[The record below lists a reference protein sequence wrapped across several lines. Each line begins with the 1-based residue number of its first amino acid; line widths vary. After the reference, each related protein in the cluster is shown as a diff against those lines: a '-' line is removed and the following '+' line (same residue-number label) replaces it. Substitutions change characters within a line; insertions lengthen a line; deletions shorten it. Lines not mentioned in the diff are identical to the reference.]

1 VGLKNLA
8 LHRSCPVLV
17 AVNLMLASALAHGQ
31 TVTRPRPDASK
42 EPESV
47 SVAPAS
53 DAGEDGRRDPWSQVR
68 DMRAGPLTFD
78 FSGQVRIR
86 YERDVGFTLKGYEP
100 GAQDDLLLERVRLD
114 LSSRFGNGP
123 RLFLQLQD
131 AHAFLTTLQDSD
143 FPASSPI
150 EDTLDIRQLHAEW
163 LRIGGSA
170 VGFRIGRQEI
180 SYGDQRVFGP
190 GSWGNTGRFA
200 WDAAMLKVDTRWF
213 ASDLWVGKFLQ
224 YKSDV
229 WPDRA
234 ADEPMNLVSYTQVK
248 RLPFR
253 LDLFYVLKDDASGKT
268 VGESGT
274 GNLRSNTIGFQTER
288 AGSDVVDAGATVIGQ
303 FGRYGRDR
311 LRAFGMNVKAGATVP
326 VDWKPR
332 LGGQYTLG
340 SGDAN
345 PNDGIHGT
353 FDGVYGGR
361 DIFFYGYLNLF
372 FWANLRDAE
381 IDLSAKPRKWSSLF
395 LEYHHFALDEATDAW
410 YTTAL
415 KPFRRDPT
423 GESGTTL
430 GSELDFRVTATPW
443 THVELMAG
451 FGRFFPGGFVER
463 TGPAAPAN
471 WYFAQT
477 SYTW

>member
-1 VGLKNLA
+1 
-8 LHRSCPVLV
+8 
-17 AVNLMLASALAHGQ
+17 MLASVRAYGQ
-31 TVTRPRPDASK
+31 TETGPPPDANNDTGI
-42 EPESV
+42 V

-53 DAGEDGRRDPWSQVR
+53 GAGESGHSDPWSQMKG
-68 DMRAGPLTFD
+68 MRAGPLTFD
-78 FSGQVRIR
+78 FSGQVRMR

-100 GAQDDLLLERVRLD
+100 GAHDDLLLERVRLE
-114 LSSRFGNGP
+114 LSTRLWNGP

-131 AHAFLTTLQDSD
+131 AHAFLTTLKDSD
-143 FPASSPI
+143 FPTSSPI
-150 EDTLDIRQLHAEW
+150 EDTLDIRQLYAEW
-163 LRIGGSA
+163 LQIGGGA

-190 GSWGNTGRFA
+190 GNWGNTGRFA

-213 ASDLWVGKFLQ
+213 GSDLWVGKFLQ

-229 WPDRA
+229 WPDHTV
-234 ADEPMNLVSYTQVK
+234 DEPMNVVSYTKVK

-253 LDLFYVLKDDASGKT
+253 LDLFYVLKDDPSGKT
-268 VGESGT
+268 AGESGT
-274 GNLRSNTIGFQTER
+274 GDLRSHTIGFQAEST
-288 AGSDVVDAGATVIGQ
+288 GLDVVDGGATVIGQ

-326 VDWKPR
+326 VEWKPR

-340 SGDAN
+340 SGDAD
-345 PNDGIHGT
+345 PNDGTHGT

-381 IDLSAKPRKWSSLF
+381 IDLSVKPRRWSTLF
-395 LEYHHFALDEATDAW
+395 LEYHHFDLDEATDAW
-410 YTTAL
+410 YTTGL

-423 GESGTTL
+423 GKSGTTL
-430 GSELDFRVTATPW
+430 GSELDFRMTATPW
-443 THVELMAG
+443 AHVELMAG
-451 FGRFFPGGFVER
+451 FGRLFPGGFVKN

-477 SYTW
+477 SHAW